1 MYSYLFS
8 RLRGIKEKMVKI
20 FSEKPASSSPIKEI
34 TIYPNKANRFITKV
48 INSATQNND
57 NENGI
62 GDDET
67 QTECCLC
74 NKCSIMDTKAVKY
87 ANEIISKRNQPDPNE
102 EILNLKSK
110 ITEQDNKIDEI
121 LRILKSKN

>member
-1 MYSYLFS
+1 M
-8 RLRGIKEKMVKI
+8 KI
-20 FSEKPASSSPIKEI
+20 FSEKPASISPIKEI
-34 TIYPNKANRFITKV
+34 TIYPNKGNRFITKV
-48 INSATQNND
+48 VNSATQNND

-62 GDDET
+62 GDET